1 MEYENILIDLIEKDK
16 YDVFLT
22 IKKYIEEHAPMEQIF
37 KEQKVRTKKW
47 KYELKFVQGRK
58 TFCGFYFADHCLG
71 FMLIF
76 GKEERN
82 QIEQVRKQFSSPFLK
97 QYDETETYH
106 DGKWLMLELEDLF
119 FFEDIKKLLMIKSK
133 PNKK

>member
-1 MEYENILIDLIEKDK
+1 MEYENILIDLIGKDK

-47 KYELKFVQGRK
+47 KYELKFVQGSK

>member
-1 MEYENILIDLIEKDK
+1 
-16 YDVFLT
+16 
-22 IKKYIEEHAPMEQIF
+22 
-37 KEQKVRTKKW
+37 
-47 KYELKFVQGRK
+47 
-58 TFCGFYFADHCLG
+58 
-71 FMLIF
+71 MLIF

-82 QIEQVRKQFSSPFLK
+82 QIEQVRKHFSSPLLK
-97 QYDETETYH
+97 QYDETEAYH